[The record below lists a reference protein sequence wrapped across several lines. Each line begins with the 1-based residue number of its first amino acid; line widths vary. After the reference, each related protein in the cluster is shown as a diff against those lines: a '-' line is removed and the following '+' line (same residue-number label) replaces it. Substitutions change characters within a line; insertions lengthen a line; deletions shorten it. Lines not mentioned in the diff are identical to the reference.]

1 MKTLQEMVIQY
12 GTRIEVKRKKMISC
26 IGKVEKYLY
35 YIESGLVRM
44 YTMNSDGKECTFD
57 FVFANDFTNAFE
69 SYKFG
74 KVSKIAIETLTDC
87 VFYRFTKEEVSVAMM
102 SGELELAAYLDVLEN
117 TFLRKL
123 NREISLIKDS
133 TYVQYCKLVQHNDAL
148 FDKVLKKHIASYLG
162 VSAQTI
168 SRYQH
173 KYQTSSCSDLG

>member
-1 MKTLQEMVIQY
+1 MVVHY
-12 GTRIEVKRKKMISC
+12 GKRIEVKRKTLISC
-26 IGKVEKYLY
+26 IGEVERYLY
-35 YIESGLVRM
+35 YIESGMVRM
-44 YTMNSDGKECTFD
+44 YTLNSRGEECTFD

-87 VFYRFTKEEVSVAMM
+87 VLYRFSKEEIAVAMM
-102 SGELELAAYLDVLEN
+102 SGEMEVAAYLDVLEN

-123 NREISLIKDS
+123 NREISLIKDT
-133 TYVQYCKLVQHNDAL
+133 TYVQYCKLVHKHDAL
-148 FDKVLKKHIASYLG
+148 LDTVLKKHIASYLG

-173 KYQTSSCSDLG
+173 KYHSASCPEELN